1 MQKID
6 YYSTDEEISWIASK
20 VFSDKHYSS
29 TLTEEELQ
37 QRIAIEEDYK
47 EEIALAKLMLQN
59 NPQFSE
65 LSFKDKINLSA
76 NLIMQLREKRTKNNG
91 RCKNKKLRIDF
102 KVVPLECN
110 SNFWS

>member
-20 VFSDKHYSS
+20 VFSDEHYGSA
-29 TLTEEELQ
+29 LTEAELQ
-37 QRIAIEEDYK
+37 QRIEMEEDYK
-47 EEIALAKLMLQN
+47 NEIALAKLMLQN

-76 NLIMQLREKRTKNNG
+76 NLIMELREKRNKNNG
-91 RCKNKKLRIDF
+91 RAK
-102 KVVPLECN
+102 
-110 SNFWS
+110 